1 MQQRSRREEYSEA
14 TRTALIDAARRNFA
28 ANGYAATAIETV
40 AREARVTRGAL
51 YHHFADK
58 RALFEA
64 VVRETQADLVRQVDE
79 AALRQAGG
87 PFERLDAGLAAFL
100 HASHA
105 SDYRRIV
112 LEDAPSVLG
121 WQRWREIDND
131 FALGN
136 LTTGLQALIDAGL
149 LRPVPAELFAH
160 LLMGAFAEVALM
172 VASAAD
178 PDTTAVEARKLLMSF
193 IAASAP

>member
-1 MQQRSRREEYSEA
+1 
-14 TRTALIDAARRNFA
+14 
-28 ANGYAATAIETV
+28 
-40 AREARVTRGAL
+40 
-51 YHHFADK
+51 
-58 RALFEA
+58 
-64 VVRETQADLVRQVDE
+64 
-79 AALRQAGG
+79 
-87 PFERLDAGLAAFL
+87 
-100 HASHA
+100 
-105 SDYRRIV
+105 V

-136 LTTGLQALIDAGL
+136 LTSGLQALIDAGL

-160 LLMGAFAEVALM
+160 LLMGAFAEAALM